1 MIKYY
6 IFDLD
11 GTLADSMGYWHN
23 KVNAYKGCKPDEAM
37 LNAMHSYYENEIQL
51 RSGAIELLEQARSA
65 GIRCCIASATLQWVA
80 EPLIKKTGLGAYMD
94 FYISTADVHASKVN
108 PDIYLEAA
116 RRFGADIS
124 ECAVFEDADYC
135 AKTAKDAGFY
145 VVGIYDP
152 TTIKD
157 GDVKLCCDHYIRTLE
172 ELKEVTL
179 PVK

>member
-1 MIKYY
+1 
-6 IFDLD
+6 
-11 GTLADSMGYWHN
+11 
-23 KVNAYKGCKPDEAM
+23 
-37 LNAMHSYYENEIQL
+37 
-51 RSGAIELLEQARSA
+51 
-65 GIRCCIASATLQWVA
+65 
-80 EPLIKKTGLGAYMD
+80 MD
-94 FYISTADVHASKVN
+94 FYISTADVHASKVK

-116 RRFGADIS
+116 RRFGAEIS

-135 AKTAKDAGFY
+135 AKTARDAGFY
-145 VVGIYDP
+145 VVGIHDP